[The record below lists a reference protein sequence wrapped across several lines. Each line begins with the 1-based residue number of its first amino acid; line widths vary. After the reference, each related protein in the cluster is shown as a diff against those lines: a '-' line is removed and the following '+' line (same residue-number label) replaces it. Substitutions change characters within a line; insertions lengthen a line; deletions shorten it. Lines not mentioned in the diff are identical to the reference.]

1 VTGQQTLFNLPT
13 LFRWNRLC
21 SSKGLASCIAFIAIQ
36 ACASPAAADHVKR
49 ILLINPAE
57 VLSANAQMI
66 DHAMYEVFSKSSQK
80 VEILSEYLL
89 KPGAS
94 SNKLEQDT
102 IDLIT
107 KKYSDRHVDL
117 IIGRGERALDFI
129 ERNGKTIWPDT
140 PAMYYSLASPAIY
153 WRQRPQGISG
163 VFIDY
168 DYAANLALIMR
179 LQPTVKH
186 IIQIVESPHPE
197 EIQQLHTKLAA
208 LAKARQPDLHV
219 DTIGERPLAD
229 LLSFVAALPP
239 DTALLAMTIDGD
251 RDGVRYA
258 TDEIVR
264 AISEK
269 SSVPLYGMRSS
280 YMGNGVIGGHVINLS
295 EHGREAGQLALQLL
309 SNPNGGPY
317 TQISQKTRC
326 VLDDRQVRRW
336 GFDFDHIPKDCERP
350 FNTPT
355 LLERNAMQIIAFAFM
370 TGVILLLI
378 FGLQWQR
385 KKRLRADE
393 EANRQRT
400 ALAHVARL
408 GSVGELTASIVHEIN
423 QPLGA
428 ILANADAATM
438 MLNQQSHPDQEL
450 RAILA
455 DIRDDNLRAS
465 LIIQKLRVLLSK
477 RSLESKPV
485 SLNEVI
491 NTSRSLLGNLAIKH
505 HVTLSTELA
514 EDLPLIMGDS
524 THLQQVLINLAS
536 NAMEAMEVVPPE
548 QRTLSIKTLHS
559 NSSHIQLIVAD
570 KGPGIPTNILPNIF
584 ESFYTTKPE
593 GMGMGLAI
601 VQTIVDAHRG
611 RIEVINDPDG
621 GAIFIITFPVAENGM
636 RA

>member
-1 VTGQQTLFNLPT
+1 
-13 LFRWNRLC
+13 
-21 SSKGLASCIAFIAIQ
+21 
-36 ACASPAAADHVKR
+36 
-49 ILLINPAE
+49 LLINPAE

-94 SNKLEQDT
+94 SNTLEQDT
-102 IDLIT
+102 IDLIA

-153 WRQRPQGISG
+153 WRQHPQGISG

-197 EIQQLHTKLAA
+197 EIQHLHTKLAA
-208 LAKARQPDLHV
+208 LAAARQPDLHV

-251 RDGVRYA
+251 RDGMRYA

-264 AISEK
+264 GISQK

-326 VLDDRQVRRW
+326 VLDDRQIRRW
-336 GFDFDHIPKDCERP
+336 GFNFDNIPKDCERP

-355 LLERNAMQIIAFAFM
+355 LLERNTMQIIAFAFM

-536 NAMEAMEVVPPE
+536 NAMEAMEAVPPE

>member
-1 VTGQQTLFNLPT
+1 VTGKQTLPILQTLFQ
-13 LFRWNRLC
+13 WSRLS
-21 SSKGLASCIAFIAIQ
+21 SSKGLRTCIVFIAMQ
-36 ACASPAAADHVKR
+36 VCAWPATADHVKR
-49 ILLINPAE
+49 ILVINPAE
-57 VLSANAQMI
+57 VLSPNAQMI

-80 VEILSEYLL
+80 VEILSEHLIRHSEP
-89 KPGAS
+89 PG
-94 SNKLEQDT
+94 KLEQDA
-102 IDLIT
+102 IDLIAR
-107 KKYSDRHVDL
+107 KYSDRHIDL

-129 ERNGKTIWPDT
+129 ERNGQTIWPDT
-140 PAMYYSLASPAIY
+140 PAMYYSLSSPDIY
-153 WRQRPQGISG
+153 WRQRPQHISG

-168 DYAANLALIMR
+168 DYAANLALIMQ
-179 LQPTVKH
+179 LQPTVRH

-208 LAKARQPDLHV
+208 LAKAKQADLHV

-239 DTALLAMTIDGD
+239 DTALLAMTIDDD

-258 TDEIVR
+258 TDEVVR

-280 YMGNGVIGGHVINLS
+280 YMGNGVVGGQVINLS

-309 SNPNGGPY
+309 KNPNGGPY

-326 VLDDRQVRRW
+326 VLDDRQIRRW
-336 GFDFDHIPKDCERP
+336 GFDLNIIPEDCERP

-355 LLERNAMQIIAFAFM
+355 LLERNAMQIIAFALM
-370 TGVILLLI
+370 TAVIMLLI

-505 HVTLSTELA
+505 HVTIATELA

-536 NAMEAMEVVPPE
+536 NAMEAMEAVPPA
-548 QRTLSIKTLHS
+548 QRTLSIRTKH
-559 NSSHIQLIVAD
+559 NNPSHIQLIVAD
-570 KGPGIPTNILPNIF
+570 NGPGIPTNILPNIF

-601 VQTIVDAHRG
+601 VQTIVDAHSG
-611 RIEVINDPDG
+611 RIDVFNNPG
-621 GAIFIITFPVAENGM
+621 GGTTFVITFPVAKHFK
-636 RA
+636 

>member
-1 VTGQQTLFNLPT
+1 M
-13 LFRWNRLC
+13 
-21 SSKGLASCIAFIAIQ
+21 
-36 ACASPAAADHVKR
+36 
-49 ILLINPAE
+49 INPAE
-57 VLSANAQMI
+57 VLSPNAQTI
-66 DHAMYEVFSKSSQK
+66 DHAMYEVLSKSPQK
-80 VEILSEYLL
+80 VAILSEYLTKL
-89 KPGAS
+89 NEPPGE
-94 SNKLEQDT
+94 LERDA
-102 IDLIT
+102 IELIE
-107 KKYSDRHVDL
+107 KKYSDRHIDL
-117 IIGRGERALDFI
+117 IVARGERSLEFI
-129 ERNGKTIWPDT
+129 ERNGKAIWPDV
-140 PAMYYSLASPAIY
+140 PVMYYSLSSPAIY
-153 WRQRPQGISG
+153 WRKSPQKISG

-179 LQPTVKH
+179 LQPSVKH
-186 IIQIVESPHPE
+186 IIQLVESPHPE

-208 LAKARQPDLHV
+208 LAKARQADLHV

-229 LLSFVAALPP
+229 LLNFVTTLPP
-239 DTALLAMTIDGD
+239 DTVLLAMTIDGD
-251 RDGVRYA
+251 RDGVRYS

-269 SSVPLYGMRSS
+269 SSVPMYGMRGS
-280 YMGNGVIGGHVINLS
+280 YMGNGVVGGQVINLS

-309 SNPNGGPY
+309 SNPKRGPY
-317 TQISQKTRC
+317 TQISQRTRC
-326 VLDDRQVRRW
+326 VIDDRQIARW
-336 GFDFDHIPKDCERP
+336 GFNFTDIPDNCERP
-350 FNTPT
+350 FHIPT
-355 LLERNAMQIIAFAFM
+355 FWERNAMQIIAFVLM
-370 TGVILLLI
+370 TAVILLLI
-378 FGLQWQR
+378 FGFQWQR

-438 MLNQQSHPDQEL
+438 MLNQQSHPDHEL

-491 NTSRSLLGNLAIKH
+491 DTSRSLLGNLAIKH
-505 HVTLSTELA
+505 HVMMAIELA
-514 EDLPLIMGDS
+514 PDLPMIMGDS

-536 NAMEAMEVVPPE
+536 NAMEAMEAVPPA
-548 QRTLSIKTLHS
+548 QRTLSIKTEQC
-559 NSSHIQLIVAD
+559 NASHIRLIVAD

-601 VQTIVDAHRG
+601 VQTIVDAHCG
-611 RIEVINDPDG
+611 LIETFNDPAG
-621 GAIFIITFPVAENGM
+621 GAAFVITFPIAKNGM

>member
-1 VTGQQTLFNLPT
+1 MTGIQTLFIPQT
-13 LFRWNRLC
+13 LFQWNRLC
-21 SSKGLASCIAFIAIQ
+21 SSKGLRTCIVFIAMQ
-36 ACASPAAADHVKR
+36 VCAWPATADHVKR
-49 ILLINPAE
+49 ILVINPAE
-57 VLSANAQMI
+57 VLSSNAQMI

-80 VEILSEYLL
+80 VEILSEHLVKHSEPPSELELDAVELL
-89 KPGAS
+89 S
-94 SNKLEQDT
+94 
-102 IDLIT
+102 

-140 PAMYYSLASPAIY
+140 PTMYYSLASPAIY
-153 WRQRPQGISG
+153 WRQRPQHISG

-168 DYAANLALIMR
+168 DYAANLALITR

-197 EIQQLHTKLAA
+197 EIQQLHTKLAT
-208 LAKARQPDLHV
+208 LAKARQADLHV

-229 LLSFVAALPP
+229 LLRYVATLPP
-239 DTALLAMTIDGD
+239 DTALLAMTIDDD

-258 TDEIVR
+258 TNEIVQ

-280 YMGNGVIGGHVINLS
+280 YLGNGVIGGQVINLG

-317 TQISQKTRC
+317 TQISQETRC
-326 VLDDRQVRRW
+326 VLDDRQIRRW
-336 GFDFDHIPKDCERP
+336 GFDLNNIPKNCERP

-355 LLERNAMQIIAFAFM
+355 LLERNAMQIIAFALM
-370 TGVILLLI
+370 TAVIMLLI

-393 EANRQRT
+393 DANRQRT

-438 MLNQQSHPDQEL
+438 MLNQQSHSDHEL

-505 HVTLSTELA
+505 HVTIATELA

-536 NAMEAMEVVPPE
+536 NAMEAMVAVAPA
-548 QRTLSIKTLHS
+548 QRTLSIKSKHNTP
-559 NSSHIQLIVAD
+559 SHIQLIVAD
-570 KGPGIPTNILPNIF
+570 NGPGIPTNILPNIF
-584 ESFYTTKPE
+584 DSFYTTKPE

-601 VQTIVDAHRG
+601 VQTIVDAHSG
-611 RIEVINDPDG
+611 RIEVFNNPGG
-621 GAIFIITFPVAENGM
+621 GATFVITLPVAKNIK
-636 RA
+636 